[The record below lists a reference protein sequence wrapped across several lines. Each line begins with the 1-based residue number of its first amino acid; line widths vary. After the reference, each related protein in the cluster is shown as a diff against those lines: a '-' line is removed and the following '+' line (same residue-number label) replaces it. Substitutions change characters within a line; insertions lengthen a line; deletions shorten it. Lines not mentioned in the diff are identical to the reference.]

1 MSRRKNEQPEDPLTK
16 QNLQRD
22 HQDNNKSP
30 LKVVGIGASAGGL
43 AALQGFFDTLPPD
56 TGMAFVIITHMDP
69 ERESLL
75 PELLQSHT
83 AMPVHQVQ
91 GKIAIEPNS
100 IYVISPNRRLVMSD
114 HHLDVE
120 EFDEPRGQRMPI
132 DHFFRSLAQVHR
144 DAVAVVLSGGGTDG
158 SVGVKNVKE
167 QGGLLLVQHP
177 DEAEHDSMPRAAIA
191 TGLADIVLPVR
202 ELAEKLIVYQQNGV
216 GLPINPDT
224 LTERELDFVRRILS
238 QVQARTGHDFSQYK
252 RSTLLRRIERRMHL
266 TENPSF
272 DAYLRHLRQTPDEAR
287 TLFNDLLIGVT
298 NFFRDAASWQAL
310 ADQVIPQLFE
320 GRGAD
325 QSLRVWTI
333 GCSTGEEAYTVAML
347 LLEYAAQLHD
357 RDDIEHVLTD
367 RPLDLQVFASDL
379 DDAALAKAREGLY
392 PEAIETDVSAARLSR
407 FFTKEG
413 HYYRVRRELRDIVV
427 FANHSVL
434 RDPPFS
440 RIDLISCRNLLIYLN
455 WDLQENVL
463 DIFHYALKPEGYL
476 FLGSAESANRVDNLF
491 RTLDKTHRLYQA
503 RPWRGEFPHVPS
515 LPLTVRAPLP
525 GTMQDNQIYSSRHA
539 SERRQTAS
547 TLHQSAL
554 EAYAPPS
561 ILIDEH
567 NHILHV
573 SETAGRYLLVR
584 KGSLSNDL
592 LNLIRP
598 ELQFELRTALLQ
610 AFRLNKA
617 VVTASV
623 NVQFNG
629 TPHRVILSV
638 RPRQTRDEHDRPH
651 PKALL
656 TETLSTEAEV
666 EHDSGNQAEHTPAG
680 EWLALVVFLEYEGEV
695 SGSQVDLLPE
705 TDLGDSQALL
715 KELQAELRQ
724 LRERAWASAEEYTS
738 SNEEL
743 KAANEEL
750 QSINEEYRS
759 TAEELD
765 TSKEELQSLNEEL
778 QTVNTELKNKVEEIS
793 RINSDLENLIASTQI
808 ATLFLDRE
816 LRIRHFTPSM
826 EALFNILPGDQG
838 RSITHLTNKLDYAAL
853 VEDAAQVL
861 HTLVPIEREIYSQ
874 AGQWFIVRLR
884 PYRTIDD
891 RIDGIVLT
899 FVDVTVLKVTE
910 AALRNAKEYS
920 EKIVNAVHEGLLVL
934 EPDLRV
940 QYANASFLQMF
951 QVTEEETVGIS
962 IYELGDRQWEIP
974 KLRELLEEILPQ
986 ENFLNDF
993 RVEYDFENIGYRIM
1007 LLNAQRLNHSDLI
1020 LLIIKDITEQ
1030 ERLSEITQEMAAL
1043 QERQHL
1049 ARDLHDAVSQNLFAA
1064 TAIAESA
1071 LRSYERN
1078 PVGSAEMLQQVLTLN
1093 RAALAEL
1100 RTLLLEMRP
1109 EAILKYNLSH
1119 LLRQLVEAAQGHRSL
1134 EVEMTFEV
1142 SEGNLPEV
1150 VLIALYRIAQESINN
1165 ILKHSEAEKFSVYLS
1180 QQPKNVL
1187 LRITDEGRG
1196 FDMTQSSSGFGLNTM
1211 QERAQEIGAS
1221 VEIISQ
1227 PGQGTTVVIS
1237 WDNQV

>member
-1 MSRRKNEQPEDPLTK
+1 MSHRKIKQPETPSTK
-16 QNLQRD
+16 QNSQRY
-22 HQDNNKSP
+22 QDNNKP
-30 LKVVGIGASAGGL
+30 ALKVVGIGASAGGL
-43 AALQGFFDTLPPD
+43 VALQGFFDIVPPD

-83 AMPVHQVQ
+83 AMPVYQVQ
-91 GKIAIEPNS
+91 SKIAIEPNS
-100 IYVISPNRRLVMSD
+100 VYVISPNWRLVMTD

-158 SVGVKNVKE
+158 AVGVKNVKE

-191 TGLADIVLPVR
+191 TGLADLVLPVR
-202 ELAEKLIVYQQNGV
+202 ELAQKLVVYQQNGV
-216 GLPINPDT
+216 TLPINPDT
-224 LTERELDFVRRILS
+224 LTERDLDFMRRILS
-238 QVQARTGHDFSQYK
+238 QVQTRTGHDFSQYK
-252 RSTLLRRIERRMHL
+252 QSTLLRRMERRMHL
-266 TENPSF
+266 TEQPSL
-272 DAYLRHLRQTPDEAR
+272 DAYLKHLRQTPDEAR

-320 GRGAD
+320 GKTVG

-347 LLEYAAQLHD
+347 LLEYAAQFHSQD
-357 RDDIEHVLTD
+357 NSEDVFTD
-367 RPLDLQVFASDL
+367 RPVEIQIFASDL

-392 PEAIETDVSAARLSR
+392 PEAIETDVSAERLNR

-413 HYYRVRRELRDIVV
+413 HYYRVRRELRDIVL
-427 FANHSVL
+427 FTNHSVL

-455 WDLQENVL
+455 RNLQENVF

-515 LPLTVRAPLP
+515 LPLTARHPLP
-525 GTMQDNQIYSSRHA
+525 GVIQESQIYPSSRA
-539 SERRQTAS
+539 FERRQLAS
-547 TLHQSAL
+547 TLHQGAL
-554 EAYAPPS
+554 EAYGPPS

-584 KGSLSNDL
+584 RGSLSSDL
-592 LNLIRP
+592 LELIRP

-610 AFRLNKA
+610 AFRQNKA
-617 VVTASV
+617 VVTPSV

-638 RPRQTRDEHDRPH
+638 RPRQTRNGADLPH
-651 PKALL
+651 PEAI
-656 TETLSTEAEV
+656 STQAEV
-666 EHDSGNQAEHTPAG
+666 GNGSGNQTGQTPAG
-680 EWLALVVFLEYEGEV
+680 EWLALVVFLEHEGARSE
-695 SGSQVDLLPE
+695 SQVDFLPE
-705 TDLGDSQALL
+705 IESETKHVGDNQALL
-715 KELQAELRQ
+715 KQLQAEVGQ
-724 LRERAWASAEEYTS
+724 LRERARASAEEYAS

-759 TAEELD
+759 TAEELE

-778 QTVNTELKNKVEEIS
+778 QTVNAELKNKLEEIS
-793 RINSDLENLIASTQI
+793 RINSDLENLMAATQI

-816 LRIRHFTPSM
+816 LSIRHFTPAM
-826 EALFNILPGDQG
+826 EPLFNILPSDRG

-853 VEDAAQVL
+853 EEDAAQVL
-861 HTLVPIEREIYSQ
+861 RTLVPIEREIYSQ
-874 AGQWFIVRLR
+874 ADKWFLVRLR
-884 PYRTIDD
+884 PYRTVND

-910 AALRNAKEYS
+910 AALRDAKDYS
-920 EKIVNAVHEGLLVL
+920 EKIVNTVHEGLLVL
-934 EPDLRV
+934 EPDLRI
-940 QYANASFLQMF
+940 QFANAPFLQMF
-951 QVTEEETVGIS
+951 QVTEAETVGMS
-962 IYELGDRQWEIP
+962 IYQLGDGQWDIPNLRQ
-974 KLRELLEEILPQ
+974 LLEESLPL
-986 ENFLNDF
+986 ENAFNDF
-993 RVEYDFENIGYRIM
+993 RVAHDFENIGHRIM
-1007 LLNAQRLNHSDLI
+1007 LLNAQKLNHSDLI
-1020 LLIIKDITEQ
+1020 LLSIKDITEQ
-1030 ERLSEITQEMAAL
+1030 ERLSEITQEMVAL

-1049 ARDLHDAVSQNLFAA
+1049 ARDLHDAVSQTLFAA
-1064 TAIAESA
+1064 TSIAESA
-1071 LRSYERN
+1071 LYSYERN

-1093 RAALAEL
+1093 RAAQAEL

-1109 EAILKYNLSH
+1109 EAIRKNTLSK
-1119 LLRQLVEAAQGHRSL
+1119 LLSQLVEVAQGRRAL
-1134 EVEMTFEV
+1134 KVETKFEV
-1142 SEGNLPEV
+1142 SEEPLPQE
-1150 VLIALYRIAQESINN
+1150 VLIAFYRIAQESINN
-1165 ILKHSEAEKFSVYLS
+1165 ILKHSEAKRFTVYLS
-1180 QQPKNVL
+1180 QQSQNVL
-1187 LRITDEGRG
+1187 LRITDDGRG

-1211 QERAQEIGAS
+1211 KERAQEIGAS
-1221 VEIISQ
+1221 LEIISE
-1227 PGQGTTVVIS
+1227 PGQGTITLIS
-1237 WDNQV
+1237 WDNQA